1 MSGVVRSKPWEK
13 SHLVVSLGEEYQ
25 GEKID
30 TCVWDKMPRD
40 GSTDVI
46 IAYDI
51 VDHLPQLSDIGDF
64 LSSCRETLRD
74 GGFLYLLCHPF
85 KSRLGNH
92 LFDRN
97 LAYFHLVR
105 GVKGVHTLEID
116 NFVDFYRGRILDA
129 GLEIDEERT
138 YKEPI
143 EDFFRGFSLDDE
155 CEIQFLE
162 YTIRRGYKYQGLC
175 KKNLV

>member
-1 MSGVVRSKPWEK
+1 MYTSGVIRSKPWEK
-13 SHLVVSLGEEYQ
+13 SHLVVSLGEEYK
-25 GEKID
+25 GESVT
-30 TCVWDKMPRD
+30 TCVWDELPRNE
-40 GSTDVI
+40 SKDVI

-74 GGFLYLLCHPF
+74 GGLLYLLCHPF

-97 LAYFHLVR
+97 LAYLHLVR

-116 NFVDFYRGRILDA
+116 DFVNFYRGSILDA
-129 GLEIDEERT
+129 ELEIDDERA

-143 EDFFRGFSLDDE
+143 EDFFRNFSLDDE

-162 YTIRRGYKYQGLC
+162 YTISRRYKYRG
-175 KKNLV
+175 